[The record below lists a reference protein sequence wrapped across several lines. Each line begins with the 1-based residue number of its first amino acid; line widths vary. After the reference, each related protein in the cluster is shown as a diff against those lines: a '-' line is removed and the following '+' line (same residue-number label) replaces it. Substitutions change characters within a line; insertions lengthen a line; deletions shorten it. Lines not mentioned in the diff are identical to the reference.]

1 MKVRVTKVSSDRP
14 VPVAIETEF
23 IKLQDF
29 LKYCDAVPSGGM
41 AKNLIQNGQ
50 VQVNG
55 ETESR
60 RGVKLRPGDEVG
72 FLQRRWVVTGH
83 EA

>member
-14 VPVAIETEF
+14 VPVAVETEF
-23 IKLQDF
+23 IRLQDF
-29 LKYCDAVPSGGM
+29 LKFCGAVPSGGM

-55 ETESR
+55 ETETR
-60 RGVKLRPGDEVG
+60 RGRKLRPGDEVR
-72 FLQRRWVVTGH
+72 FLGNRWAVTGH